1 MPAPYRSVF
10 LGRMPSDFLVNTD
23 LDLVTNYFR
32 KLLTSRSD
40 ITYRWAEM
48 AVLSSNKI
56 LSIEC
61 FFRDI

>member
-10 LGRMPSDFLVNTD
+10 LDRMPSDFLVNTD

-48 AVLSSNKI
+48 AVLSSNKT